1 MEQLVAEGVE
11 RTRAVPTGDELDL
24 SAFPNV
30 SFYYKL
36 VAKVSGK
43 LFSIYDGSVEYKI
56 GQRMK

>member
-36 VAKVSGK
+36 VAKVAGK
-43 LFSIYDGSVEYKI
+43 LYSIYDG
-56 GQRMK
+56 